1 MIGRL
6 VISWIIKRPCNWNS
20 IHILGLIRLKKSL
33 NILNMNNQHQKI
45 YKFHSKLLNP
55 TPCSLPGKITTNH
68 LTLTR
73 AAEPV
78 TNDQVIAA
86 AGLVKI
92 LRNVLPKMNNCRWAM
107 IIGWFFSCTWWP
119 IWIRWILNSYCGFVL
134 WYQTICLHF
143 YVE

>member
-1 MIGRL
+1 
-6 VISWIIKRPCNWNS
+6 
-20 IHILGLIRLKKSL
+20 
-33 NILNMNNQHQKI
+33 MNNQHQKI

-92 LRNVLPKMNNCRWAM
+92 LRNKQLQVGNDYWLILPVDSFQVY
-107 IIGWFFSCTWWP
+107 GGP
-119 IWIRWILNSYCGFVL
+119 YG
-134 WYQTICLHF
+134 
-143 YVE
+143 